1 MSNLTQSTSKVMRFR
16 EDRRLQIIGALRSLC
31 LAALIF
37 IIMFC
42 IFRYQE
48 DLNTENMKRIISYIE
63 YITFEGETTDTFDFE
78 AGMTTSY
85 KAFDVGVAT
94 CAGGSFRFIPPFEDM
109 SFSSQIKYGDPVMRE
124 SGNSVFVYDLGGR
137 GISRFNSYSRLAE
150 TTLESTI
157 LAFSCNDDGMS
168 AVVTDEDGYRTA
180 LIVLDK
186 KLNEVYKWQT
196 SEHFAFMPAISPD
209 GDTAA
214 VLCIGQKSAEADLYI
229 RLQETG
235 SDQCRGE
242 IRLGNKRVYSMEF
255 MSNDTLAVLADD
267 GYYVFD
273 MNGEQKGYTEFASG
287 SLITFEHEAEG
298 LCAVSL
304 KGARG
309 SQSRVVVFGRD
320 GSTMF
325 EGTYDGEV
333 RSLALRGGT
342 AAFAAGSHVFR
353 ADIETGET
361 LSVELSGIRDVII
374 TGTGSVLAVYP
385 DCARIVAFDVTQGE
399 EA

>member
-1 MSNLTQSTSKVMRFR
+1 MGMDPSFFKSEEF
-16 EDRRLQIIGALRSLC
+16 RSL
-31 LAALIF
+31 LG
-37 IIMFC
+37 
-42 IFRYQE
+42 RYEQMQKYSVNSYFSTD
-48 DLNTENMKRIISYIE
+48 DLLEIASYYLYKNNYAEAENV
-63 YITFEGETTDTFDFE
+63 ITYARKLYPSD
-78 AGMTTSY
+78 
-85 KAFDVGVAT
+85 
-94 CAGGSFRFIPPFEDM
+94 
-109 SFSSQIKYGDPVMRE
+109 SQITEAEVRT
-124 SGNSVFVYDLGGR
+124 LGGR

-186 KLNEVYKWQT
+186 KLNEIYKWQT

-235 SDQCRGE
+235 SDRCRGE

-255 MSNDTLAVLADD
+255 SGNDTLSVLADD
-267 GYYVFD
+267 GYYIFD
-273 MNGEQKGYTEFASG
+273 MNGELRGYAEFASG

-320 GSTMF
+320 GGILF
-325 EGTYDGEV
+325 EGTYDSEV

-353 ADIETGET
+353 ADIATGEI
-361 LSVELSGIRDVII
+361 SGAELSGIRDVII